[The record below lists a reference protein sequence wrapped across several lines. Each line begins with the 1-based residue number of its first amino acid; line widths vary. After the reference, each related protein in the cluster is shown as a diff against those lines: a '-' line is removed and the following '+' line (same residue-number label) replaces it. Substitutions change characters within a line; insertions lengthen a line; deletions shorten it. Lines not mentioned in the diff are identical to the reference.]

1 MEERMRFLT
10 DFRQVNGRRPA
21 NGIIAFVVS
30 GSLILS
36 GCVSTSGKVAVA
48 DLLTP
53 DQESI
58 DAVKKKPPGAYEQTL
73 ANAADPSPE
82 YRQAAANMPQRP
94 GMGEPPPG
102 ASLPNAVMQANGI
115 NASRASIF
123 GNSATP
129 SPVSAAGFN
138 ATNTSV
144 FSSSGKN
151 PLLQGASNSGSATDD
166 PNVTA
171 YMEEDDVPLILRG
184 RLYSSSD
191 LGPDPNDQAT
201 DMVTL
206 ASLPSMTRQSA
217 TDLLIQRADVDTS
230 CFKPELVSMLHDAE
244 KHFGKRI
251 VVTSGYRD
259 PVHNARVGGAKHSQH
274 LHCNA
279 ADIQMVGVSKWDLAR
294 YFRSRPDMGGVGTY
308 CSTNSIHVDIGPR
321 RDWNWKCRRD
331 TLL

>member
-1 MEERMRFLT
+1 M
-10 DFRQVNGRRPA
+10 A
-21 NGIIAFVVS
+21 
-30 GSLILS
+30 ILLSCCLGMS
-36 GCVSTSGKVAVA
+36 GCVSTTGKVAVA

-53 DQESI
+53 DQDSV

-73 ANAADPSPE
+73 AQAADPSPE
-82 YRQAAANMPQRP
+82 YKQAAQSASAGPD
-94 GMGEPPPG
+94 GASTPPG
-102 ASLPNAVMQANGI
+102 ASLPDTVMQANGI
-115 NASRASIF
+115 NANRASIF
-123 GNSATP
+123 ANSANP
-129 SPVSAAGFN
+129 APVSAAGFN
-138 ATNTSV
+138 ATTTSV

-151 PLLQGASNSGSATDD
+151 PLLQGASNASAATDD
-166 PNVTA
+166 STVTA

-184 RLYSSSD
+184 RLYSSTD
-191 LGPDPNDQAT
+191 LGPDPNDQAS

-217 TDLLIQRADVDTS
+217 TNLLIQRADVDTS
-230 CFKPELVSMLHDAE
+230 CFKPQLLSILHDAE

-259 PVHNARVGGAKHSQH
+259 PVHNARVGGAKRSQH